1 MALVRKEGDL
11 RNILNEQAKALW
23 GEERAKELG
32 KTLQQLASSIAAVA
46 NYEIPLEAEPA
57 FFKTE

>member
-1 MALVRKEGDL
+1 M
-11 RNILNEQAKALW
+11 LNEQAKRIL

-32 KTLQQLASSIAAVA
+32 KTLQQLASSIIAVA
-46 NYEIPLEAEPA
+46 KYEIPLEAEPA